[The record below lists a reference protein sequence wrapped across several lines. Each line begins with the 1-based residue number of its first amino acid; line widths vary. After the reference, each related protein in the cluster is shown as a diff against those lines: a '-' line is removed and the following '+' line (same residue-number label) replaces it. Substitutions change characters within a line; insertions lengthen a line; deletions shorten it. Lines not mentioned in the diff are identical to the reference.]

1 MAQHDEGD
9 MAAESISENDG
20 LQAQAEGMQAKA
32 QRLGTDTQNIRA
44 EINRVYTEIYGIR
57 TEHDIGDARNKGAF
71 WIVLGD

>member
-9 MAAESISENDG
+9 MAAESLSENDG

-44 EINRVYTEIYGIR
+44 EIN
-57 TEHDIGDARNKGAF
+57 
-71 WIVLGD
+71 